1 MDYIA
6 QFWVMKCY
14 FRYLNR
20 LIQSFNAKKV
30 PRENRWLL
38 EANIR

>member
-6 QFWVMKCY
+6 KFWVTKCY

-20 LIQSFNAKKV
+20 LIPSCNVKKV
-30 PRENRWLL
+30 PRENRKLL